1 VEVSVVRQD
10 TPTDFPHRWPALAAR
25 LATAAPPPDLEL
37 GRLLSAVALQRGPE
51 DPEALVKGAVDA

>member
-1 VEVSVVRQD
+1 MRQD